1 MAGRDERHS
10 AAPPPHAAA
19 VRPRWRRAPVVVV
32 LALLVAAGAGLELDA
47 GPRWLGWDW
56 PSPVDE
62 PAAVSPPEGLDLPAV
77 QRAVP
82 VAEPLT
88 AAGELD
94 PAAVRRTLRPFLR
107 RGDMGRRLSV
117 AVAPLGSADPV
128 VEVGAARVVPA
139 STMKLV
145 TAVAALEAL
154 GEDRT
159 FRTTAVSVPGTR
171 RVTLV
176 GGGDPLLVREQPA
189 ADPPYPPRADIV
201 TLAASTAAA
210 LRATG
215 RTRVRLAYDASLFV
229 GERVNPSWPPSYVPA
244 DVVAPISA
252 LWVDR
257 GRVERG
263 GDVAADPP
271 LDAARAFAAAL
282 EEAGITVVGRPRER
296 VAAADATELAA
307 VVSAPVDRLVE
318 RAVEVSDNE
327 SAEVLAH
334 HVALA
339 EGEEATFEGAAVA
352 VTGVLERLGV
362 ETAGSAVLDASGLSR
377 DNRMAP
383 AMLLGVL
390 AVAADEPALRSAL
403 TGLPVAGATG
413 SLTFRFD
420 TGDSAGLGV
429 VRAKT
434 GTLTGVHGLAGIAT
448 DALGTPFAF
457 VAIADRV
464 RAPGGIGTG
473 GVEQVVARQRVDE
486 LAAALVACVCSVPE
500 VSAP

>member
-1 MAGRDERHS
+1 MDGRTRG
-10 AAPPPHAAA
+10 
-19 VRPRWRRAPVVVV
+19 RPRWRRAPVVLV
-32 LALLVAAGAGLELDA
+32 LALLLAAGAALQLDA

-62 PAAVSPPEGLDLPAV
+62 PAAVAPPQGLDLPPV
-77 QRAVP
+77 RRAVP
-82 VAEPLT
+82 VAEPL
-88 AAGELD
+88 AATGELD
-94 PAAVRRTLRPFLR
+94 PAAVRRTIRPFLR
-107 RGDMGRRLSV
+107 RADVGRRLSV
-117 AVAPLGSADPV
+117 AVAPLGAPDPV
-128 VEVGAARVVPA
+128 VQVGADRVVPA
-139 STMKLV
+139 STMKLL
-145 TAVAALEAL
+145 TAVAALESL
-154 GEDRT
+154 GADHT
-159 FRTTAVSVPGTR
+159 FRTTAVAVPGTR

-176 GGGDPLLVREQPA
+176 GGGDPLLVREQPEG
-189 ADPPYPPRADIV
+189 DPPYPPRADLA
-201 TLAASTAAA
+201 TLAASTATE
-210 LRATG
+210 LLATG
-215 RTRVRLAYDASLFV
+215 RTRVRLGYDASLFT
-229 GERVNPSWPPSYVPA
+229 GERVNPAWPDSYVPA

-282 EEAGITVVGRPRER
+282 ETSGITVVGRVRER
-296 VAAADATELAA
+296 VAGADAVELAA
-307 VVSAPVDRLVE
+307 VESAPVGRIVE
-318 RAVEVSDNE
+318 RTVEVSDNE

-339 EGEEATFEGAAVA
+339 EGEDATFEGAARA
-352 VTGVLERLGV
+352 VTGVLEALGV
-362 ETAGSAVLDASGLSR
+362 DTSGSAVLDASGLSR
-377 DNRMAP
+377 ENRLTP
-383 AMLLGVL
+383 ATLLGVL
-390 AVAADEPALRSAL
+390 AVAVDEAALRPTL

-413 SLTFRFD
+413 SLVFRFD
-420 TGDSAGLGV
+420 TGDPAGLGV

-464 RAPGGIGTG
+464 RAPGGIGSG

-486 LAAALVACVCSVPE
+486 LAAALAGCVCSA
-500 VSAP
+500 AP

>member
-1 MAGRDERHS
+1 MVERDTQHS
-10 AAPPPHAAA
+10 AASASPGT
-19 VRPRWRRAPVVVV
+19 VDRPRWRRAPVVLV
-32 LALLVAAGAGLELDA
+32 LALLIAAGAGHRLDA

-62 PAAVSPPEGLDLPAV
+62 PAAVAPPRGLDLPPV
-77 QRAVP
+77 ERAVP
-82 VAEPLT
+82 VAEPVT
-88 AAGELD
+88 GSADLD
-94 PAAVRRTLRPFLR
+94 PAAVRRTVRPFLR
-107 RGDMGRRLSV
+107 RTDLGRRLSV

-128 VEVGAARVVPA
+128 LEVGPARVVPA

-145 TAVAALEAL
+145 TAVAALESL
-154 GEDRT
+154 GAERT
-159 FRTTAVSVPGTR
+159 FRTTVVSTPGTR

-176 GGGDPLLVREQPA
+176 GGGDPLLAPEQP
-189 ADPPYPPRADIV
+189 DKEPPYPARADLA
-201 TLAASTAAA
+201 TLAASTATA
-210 LRATG
+210 LGTTG
-215 RTRVRLAYDASLFV
+215 RARVRVDYDASLFT
-229 GERVNPSWPPSYVPA
+229 GERVNPSWPAGYVPG

-271 LDAARAFAAAL
+271 LDAARIFAAAL
-282 EEAGITVVGRPRER
+282 EERGITVVGRPRER
-296 VAAADATELAA
+296 VAPDDAAELAA
-307 VVSAPVDRLVE
+307 VESSPVDRLVE
-318 RAVEVSDNE
+318 RALEVSDNE

-362 ETAGSAVLDASGLSR
+362 DTTGSAVLDASGLSR
-377 DNRMAP
+377 EDRLTP
-383 AMLLGVL
+383 VMLLGVL
-390 AVAADEPALRSAL
+390 AAAVDEPALRPVL

-420 TGDSAGLGV
+420 TGDPAGLGV

-448 DALGTPFAF
+448 DAVGTPFAF

-464 RAPGGIGTG
+464 RAPGGIGAG
-473 GVEQVVARQRVDE
+473 GPEQAIARQRVDE
-486 LAAALVACVCSVPE
+486 LAAALAGCVCSVPM
-500 VSAP
+500 AP